1 MTGLLLDTQV
11 ALWFLS
17 APDRLGKQ
25 ARSLLSSQPI
35 WLSSVSVWE
44 IAIKQQLGKLRVDVD
59 LPEAL
64 RASGIGELKLSWE
77 HANRYSDIELA
88 NKDPF
93 DRALVGQ
100 ARSEGLQLVT
110 ADRAILAAQLPFV
123 VDARQ

>member
-1 MTGLLLDTQV
+1 
-11 ALWFLS
+11 
-17 APDRLGKQ
+17 
-25 ARSLLSSQPI
+25 
-35 WLSSVSVWE
+35 VSVWE

-77 HANRYSDIELA
+77 HANRYSDTELT

>member
-17 APDRLGKQ
+17 TPDRLGKQ
-25 ARSLLSSQPI
+25 ARSFLSSQPI

-59 LPEAL
+59 LPEVL
-64 RASGIGELKLSWE
+64 RTSGIGELKLSWE

>member
-1 MTGLLLDTQV
+1 MTGLLLDTHV

-25 ARSLLSSQPI
+25 AKVLLSSRPI

-64 RASGIGELKLSWE
+64 RASGIGELKLSWG
-77 HANRYSDIELA
+77 HATRYSDIEIT